1 MTNILHQISTYFGL
15 AIAFL
20 VVIQPFAIPLTTLAH
35 SVEVLAKKRGWAR
48 AQTVA
53 YWVAKVAGTFAIVD
67 LRNVARAVFSVITQ
81 ILALLPATKAQQ
93 AHAVKDAARTLVL
106 LVGLGAAL
114 HSTGCAGTL
123 EETRGSVKMR
133 SLLGVQVAPVDRAEC
148 QRLSRLESIS
158 TILAS
163 GLAFAAG
170 ASGVATVPVRSANG
184 KTALAITALSLGAL
198 SASSVAAE
206 TRFRAEWQQAGC
218 DQ

>member
-1 MTNILHQISTYFGL
+1 MTQQLLQIGL
-15 AIAFL
+15 YIMGAIGTIVTAASAAAKFIDPL
-20 VVIQPFAIPLTTLAH
+20 SKLGQWVAWVASCPIGHSPRVIAPVLLPTTA
-35 SVEVLAKKRGWAR
+35 AKK
-48 AQTVA
+48 V
-53 YWVAKVAGTFAIVD
+53 KAI
-67 LRNVARAVFSVITQ
+67 S
-81 ILALLPATKAQQ
+81 
-93 AHAVKDAARTLVL
+93 DAMADSGRMLVL
-106 LVGLGAAL
+106 LVAIGSLPML
-114 HSTGCAGTL
+114 NGCAGTL

-133 SLLGVQVAPVDRAEC
+133 ALLGAQVAPVNRAEC

-170 ASGVATVPVRSANG
+170 ASGVATVPVRSANS

-218 DQ
+218 GQ

>member
-1 MTNILHQISTYFGL
+1 MTQQLLQIGL
-15 AIAFL
+15 YIMGAIGTIVTAASAAAKFIDPL
-20 VVIQPFAIPLTTLAH
+20 SKLGQWVAWVASCPIGHSPRVIAPVLLPTTA
-35 SVEVLAKKRGWAR
+35 AKK
-48 AQTVA
+48 V
-53 YWVAKVAGTFAIVD
+53 KAI
-67 LRNVARAVFSVITQ
+67 S
-81 ILALLPATKAQQ
+81 
-93 AHAVKDAARTLVL
+93 DAMADSGRMLVL
-106 LVGLGAAL
+106 LVAIGSLPML
-114 HSTGCAGTL
+114 NGCAGTL

-133 SLLGVQVAPVDRAEC
+133 ALLGAQVAPVTRAEC

-170 ASGVATVPVRSANG
+170 ASGVATVPVRSANS

>member
-1 MTNILHQISTYFGL
+1 MTQQLLQIGL
-15 AIAFL
+15 YIMGAIGTIVTAASAAAKFIDPL
-20 VVIQPFAIPLTTLAH
+20 SKLGQWVAWVASCPIGHSPRVIAPVLLPTTA
-35 SVEVLAKKRGWAR
+35 AKK
-48 AQTVA
+48 V
-53 YWVAKVAGTFAIVD
+53 KAI
-67 LRNVARAVFSVITQ
+67 S
-81 ILALLPATKAQQ
+81 
-93 AHAVKDAARTLVL
+93 DAMADSGRMLVL
-106 LVGLGAAL
+106 LVAIGSLPML
-114 HSTGCAGTL
+114 NGCAGTL

-133 SLLGVQVAPVDRAEC
+133 ALLGAQVAPVNRAEC

-170 ASGVATVPVRSANG
+170 ASGVATVPVRSANS